1 MAFASYYEKKSG
13 SFGPMN
19 RIKQM
24 SKHYGMESAKPDLQS
39 EFKKSGFSRLHR
51 TLHIEKHFHASLSG
65 DGSIG

>member
-39 EFKKSGFSRLHR
+39 EFKKSGFSRLR
-51 TLHIEKHFHASLSG
+51 ANLTY
-65 DGSIG
+65 